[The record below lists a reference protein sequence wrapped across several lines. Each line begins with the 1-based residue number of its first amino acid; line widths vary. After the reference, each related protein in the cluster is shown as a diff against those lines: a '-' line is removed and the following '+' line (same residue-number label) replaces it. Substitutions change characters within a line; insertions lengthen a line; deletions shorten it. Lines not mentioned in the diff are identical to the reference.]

1 MKSPRPSESPNSAAF
16 DAFSRDYEK
25 ALQQGLQLSGEDAA
39 YFAEAR
45 AAWLGRR
52 LAELGVIPTTI
63 LDYGCGTGSTVPF
76 LLAIPGAERV
86 IATDESSE
94 LLARARSETS
104 TDRASFLGLD
114 DPLLIEG

>member
-1 MKSPRPSESPNSAAF
+1 MPSLEIMSRRCNKAFNCPGRTPRTSPKRVRRG
-16 DAFSRDYEK
+16 SR
-25 ALQQGLQLSGEDAA
+25 
-39 YFAEAR
+39 
-45 AAWLGRR
+45 RR

-114 DPLLIEG
+114 DPLALEG